1 METEQ
6 QTRGWA
12 NVHPVGKLS
21 VSHCSH
27 WTTFQTS
34 HDYSCTK
41 CQPALPSYLN
51 PQLVFKTAS
60 HTRPLQTQHKNTISK
75 GYDHTQILCKSSRSF
90 VQSVSR
96 QFLTQAQHLEL
107 SLHAPGNAWVPLF
120 NVVLFLISQSKQ
132 FPLFPWILRCH
143 KWAQPLSLQPLLPSS
158 LHEDQHY
165 SSPLRAEAEERGHK
179 QEYTLVHYSRS
190 QRLQVAENAEKS
202 NNGQHG
208 LLYGMA
214 HPLKSFH
221 HLTAYFLL
229 GRLYGMV
236 HPLQSSHHL
245 TAYFLLGRLYKSFHG
260 LTLQSPFRYQSD
272 DFTALHPKICSH

>member
-1 METEQ
+1 MQACFVAWLTRRNTSCQLTLADLGPVFPPSPTNPQVAVTSSTKIPEGHHPTKKLLPASSSVFKENQCSSMETEQ

-107 SLHAPGNAWVPLF
+107 SLHAPGNA
-120 NVVLFLISQSKQ
+120 
-132 FPLFPWILRCH
+132 
-143 KWAQPLSLQPLLPSS
+143 
-158 LHEDQHY
+158 
-165 SSPLRAEAEERGHK
+165 
-179 QEYTLVHYSRS
+179 
-190 QRLQVAENAEKS
+190 
-202 NNGQHG
+202 
-208 LLYGMA
+208 
-214 HPLKSFH
+214 
-221 HLTAYFLL
+221 
-229 GRLYGMV
+229 
-236 HPLQSSHHL
+236 
-245 TAYFLLGRLYKSFHG
+245 
-260 LTLQSPFRYQSD
+260 
-272 DFTALHPKICSH
+272 